1 MTGIICTLIV
11 SVKSTGGA
19 YPACEYRL
27 VGREVT
33 EIALCRTQ
41 NRCNYKKKI
50 EIDNAKIEES
60 VKSGTE
66 TIQLTQGL

>member
-11 SVKSTGGA
+11 SIKPTGTS
-19 YPACEYRL
+19 YPVCEYRIP
-27 VGREVT
+27 GREAT

-41 NRCNYKKKI
+41 NRCNYKKEI
-50 EIDNAKIEES
+50 EIDNVKIEES
-60 VKSGTE
+60 VKSGAE